1 MTDQVKKIAERLSK
15 AGRYRVLVPDIYK
28 GKVGVDAEEAHHLMS
43 NVRRSKEMVA
53 SKSIHHF
60 ALSIDSF
67 IDRLI
72 DLI

>member
-1 MTDQVKKIAERLSK
+1 MTVIEVPERELLSHKFASTTGFLDELQVN
-15 AGRYRVLVPDIYK
+15 
-28 GKVGVDAEEAHHLMS
+28 AEEAHHLMS